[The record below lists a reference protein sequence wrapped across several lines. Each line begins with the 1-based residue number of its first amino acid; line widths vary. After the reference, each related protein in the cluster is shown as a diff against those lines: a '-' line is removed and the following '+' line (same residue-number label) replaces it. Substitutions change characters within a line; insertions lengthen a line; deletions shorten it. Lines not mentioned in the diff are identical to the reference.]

1 MPDAEP
7 VSLSPLDR
15 LLAER
20 ACERLIAAFVRE
32 LDLGHPAAVADLCT
46 ADGVWEWPGG
56 DRGVEGREALRA
68 CFGARPADRL
78 SRHVSTNVLVT
89 LLSPTTAGATSYFTT
104 YRVDGHEG
112 GMASPRAP
120 VRVGQHYED
129 TDTFRRVDGRWALA
143 TRTVF
148 LAFAGPTERL
158 APADR
163 LAPAERAVPPGR
175 P

>member
-32 LDLGHPAAVADLCT
+32 LDLGDPAAVADLFT
-46 ADGVWEWPGG
+46 ADGIWEWPGG
-56 DRGVEGREALRA
+56 DRGVEAREALRA
-68 CFGARPADRL
+68 YFGARPADLL
-78 SRHVSTNVLVT
+78 SRRVSTNVLVT
-89 LLSPTTAGATSYFTT
+89 LLSPTTASATSYFTT

-120 VRVGQHYED
+120 VRVGTHYED
-129 TDTFRRVDGRWALA
+129 TTPSDGWTAGGRW
-143 TRTVF
+143 
-148 LAFAGPTERL
+148 PP
-158 APADR
+158 APSSW
-163 LAPAERAVPPGR
+163 PSPGR
-175 P
+175 PSAWHRPTA